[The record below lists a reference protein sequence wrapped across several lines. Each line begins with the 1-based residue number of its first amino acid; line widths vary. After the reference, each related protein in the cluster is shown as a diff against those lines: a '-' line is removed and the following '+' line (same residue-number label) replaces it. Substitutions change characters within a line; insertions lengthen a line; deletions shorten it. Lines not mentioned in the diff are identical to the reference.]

1 MHDDA
6 SRSLVEP
13 RPTTS
18 KGGACDT
25 PDVLLAAA
33 RRYAQEGRESHVFW
47 ADHLRAHRNGAS
59 CDACTDEVVATA
71 GDLDVQLEWVRKYDV
86 ILLAL
91 DLVDETLA
99 TRFVDAV
106 ARLADEGMRD
116 RAVYFARR
124 ALRYREEAQRA

>member
-1 MHDDA
+1 M
-6 SRSLVEP
+6 SGSESLFSP
-13 RPTTS
+13 RTES
-18 KGGACDT
+18 
-25 PDVLLAAA
+25 PDVLLEAA
-33 RRYAQEGRESHVFW
+33 RKYAREGRESHVLW
-47 ADHLRAHRNGAS
+47 ASHFRAHRNGS
-59 CDACTDEVVATA
+59 DCDACTEDVIATA
-71 GDLDVQLEWVRKYDV
+71 GDVEVQDEWVRKYDV

-124 ALRYREEAQRA
+124 ALRYRKEARRG